1 MTLFSSV
8 PTLSNPI
15 SVGGGR
21 ATYVNPWTFRVRRKL
36 NFDDSESIELPKEL
50 EITRK
55 PEITR
60 KSEIS
65 KNSGI
70 SKNRKITI
78 PRSVPLQEIKRQ
90 KSKFIDNSAVE
101 EDADGVSLQSRETS
115 PDKELPGKSNPF
127 SVRIVV
133 SLSVDQKFY
142 LITKNRRSAK
152 IVQKVGKRLAVTS
165 VEKFST
171 TDTTQLVIVPPARNK
186 ILYFFYNKIYGF
198 QYVFI

>member
-101 EDADGVSLQSRETS
+101 EDADGVSLQSRETT
-115 PDKELPGKSNPF
+115 PDKELPGKIKPVQCQDCGKF
-127 SVRIVV
+127 V
-133 SLSVDQKFY
+133 SGPKVLPNHQKSKKC
-142 LITKNRRSAK
+142 KNRSKGWKTFSCHKCGKVFNNRHDSTRHRSTCK
-152 IVQKVGKRLAVTS
+152 K
-165 VEKFST
+165 
-171 TDTTQLVIVPPARNK
+171 
-186 ILYFFYNKIYGF
+186 
-198 QYVFI
+198 